1 MNNYIKVVIKDDNG
15 LCDVLLREGYS
26 QAWIEQGKQIIVR
39 QFKKTANRVFSHI
52 LDKYPPHTI
61 WVGFKLDNTDDIFG
75 KKRLVGASH
84 YSVGDGT
91 ELFFELSKD
100 LVKSVLEKGNHEGFK
115 HLISHEMFHGADKKM
130 IIANYKLVDAVQRS
144 LRHDVEHRD
153 ALAALYEMLY
163 VLYHFRDEGL
173 AELGACMIGKQ
184 RKPKTAY
191 AAKRFRMLFEM
202 MMLKSMKR
210 AQGDQKTEAIYDDD
224 EFRLAYQIGPA
235 MLVLVL
241 EKRGEV
247 TKELAR
253 KALEGLET
261 GDYKLSDA
269 EMKSILEA
277 AMLLTLPDYIH
288 GAVCL
293 GPETVPIKPFLEFC
307 AQVQDDLDNGHIHA
321 FADFVEL
328 SKAPIIFDVVMEKIM
343 GQAMAEDE
351 IDSHYTVFLGLP
363 DVETAHPKIKE
374 KAQRL
379 YDVMKNDGDPDD
391 QRIARWALSYLFM
404 ECDVIHDD
412 VKVVGYVDDLIVLD
426 YALKVLEKK
435 VYGVL

>member
-115 HLISHEMFHGADKKM
+115 HLISHEMFHAADKKM

-144 LRHDVEHRD
+144 LHHDVEHRD
-153 ALAALYEMLY
+153 SLAALYEMLY

-191 AAKRFRMLFEM
+191 ATKRFRMLFEM

-224 EFRLAYQIGPA
+224 EFRLAYQVA
-235 MLVLVL
+235 Q
-241 EKRGEV
+241 
-247 TKELAR
+247 

-277 AMLLTLPDYIH
+277 AMSITLPDYIH
-288 GAVCL
+288 GVVSL
-293 GPETVPIKPFLEFC
+293 GPETAPIKPFLEFC
-307 AQVQDDLDNGHIHA
+307 AQVQDDLEKGHIHA

-328 SKAPIIFDVVMEKIM
+328 SRAPIIFDVVMEEIM

-351 IDSHYTVFLGLP
+351 IDSHYAVFLGLS
-363 DVETAHPKIKE
+363 DIETAHPKIKE
-374 KAQRL
+374 KAKKL
-379 YDVMKNDGDPDD
+379 YDVMKKDGDSDD
-391 QRIARWALSYLFM
+391 QRIARWALTYLFKKR
-404 ECDVIHDD
+404 DVIHDD
-412 VKVVGYVDDLIVLD
+412 VKVIGYVDDMVVMD
-426 YALKVLEKK
+426 YALWLLGHSK
-435 VYGVL
+435 

>member
-115 HLISHEMFHGADKKM
+115 HLISHEMFHAADKKM

-144 LRHDVEHRD
+144 LHHDVEHRD
-153 ALAALYEMLY
+153 SLAALYEMLY

-184 RKPKTAY
+184 SCHVGLQANRLSTSQG
-191 AAKRFRMLFEM
+191 FRLVSIRCRSCARRRE
-202 MMLKSMKR
+202 SMCWQPQTWFR
-210 AQGDQKTEAIYDDD
+210 AQAG
-224 EFRLAYQIGPA
+224 
-235 MLVLVL
+235 
-241 EKRGEV
+241 
-247 TKELAR
+247 
-253 KALEGLET
+253 
-261 GDYKLSDA
+261 
-269 EMKSILEA
+269 
-277 AMLLTLPDYIH
+277 
-288 GAVCL
+288 C
-293 GPETVPIKPFLEFC
+293 
-307 AQVQDDLDNGHIHA
+307 
-321 FADFVEL
+321 
-328 SKAPIIFDVVMEKIM
+328 
-343 GQAMAEDE
+343 
-351 IDSHYTVFLGLP
+351 
-363 DVETAHPKIKE
+363 
-374 KAQRL
+374 
-379 YDVMKNDGDPDD
+379 
-391 QRIARWALSYLFM
+391 
-404 ECDVIHDD
+404 
-412 VKVVGYVDDLIVLD
+412 
-426 YALKVLEKK
+426 
-435 VYGVL
+435 

>member
-1 MNNYIKVVIKDDNG
+1 MNNYIKVVINDNEG
-15 LCDVLLREGYS
+15 LCDVLSREGYS
-26 QAWIEQGKQIIVR
+26 LAWIEQGKQIILR

-52 LDKYPPHTI
+52 LDNYPPHTI
-61 WVGFKLDNTDDIFG
+61 WVGFKLDNTNDIFG
-75 KKRLVGASH
+75 KKRQVGASH

-115 HLISHEMFHGADKKM
+115 HIISHEMFHAADKKT

-144 LRHDVEHRD
+144 MHHDVERRD
-153 ALAALYEMLY
+153 SLAALYEMLY

-173 AELGACMIGKQ
+173 AELGACMMGKH
-184 RKPKTAY
+184 KKTKTAY
-191 AAKRFRMLFEM
+191 AKKRFRMLFEM
-202 MMLKSMKR
+202 MMLKSIKR
-210 AQGDQKTEAIYDDD
+210 AQGDQKTDAIFDDD

-235 MLVLVL
+235 ILVLVL
-241 EKRGEV
+241 EKRGGV
-247 TKELAR
+247 TKEVAK

-269 EMKSILEA
+269 EMKSILEVA
-277 AMLLTLPDYIH
+277 ISLTLPDYIH
-288 GAVCL
+288 GVVSL
-293 GPETVPIKPFLEFC
+293 GPETAPIKPFLEFC
-307 AQVQDDLDNGHIHA
+307 AQVQDDLEKGHIHA

-328 SKAPIIFDVVMEKIM
+328 SRAPIIFDVVMEEIM

-351 IDSHYTVFLGLP
+351 IDSHYVVFLGLP
-363 DVETAHPKIKE
+363 DVEPAHSKIKE

-391 QRIARWALSYLFM
+391 QRIARWALSYLFK
-404 ECDVIHDD
+404 EWDVIHDD
-412 VKVVGYVDDLIVLD
+412 VKVVGYVDDMVVMD
-426 YALKVLEKK
+426 YALWLLGQSK
-435 VYGVL
+435 